1 MGHFLVRSSFYT
13 DGEGAERLAPK
24 EVAGQLLELY
34 YRVITRNGVV
44 RRRLHLRCRAVLA
57 DRLCVRVQLAP
68 TYPYNVML
76 EHVSLGVLGSAVRL
90 VQHLE
95 ELRAAH
101 PLGEAT
107 WLALIF
113 WRSRANV
120 CCGRAGTVR
129 SSALGAG
136 GAADENIV
144 AESAA
149 G

>member
-1 MGHFLVRSSFYT
+1 MGHFLVRSIFYT

-34 YRVITRNGVV
+34 YRVLTRNGVV
-44 RRRLHLRCRAVLA
+44 RRRSPTAPPRCA
-57 DRLCVRVQLAP
+57 DRPCVRVQLAP

-113 WRSRANV
+113 WRG
-120 CCGRAGTVR
+120 C
-129 SSALGAG
+129 
-136 GAADENIV
+136 
-144 AESAA
+144 
-149 G
+149 

>member
-1 MGHFLVRSSFYT
+1 MGHFLVRSIFYT

-34 YRVITRNGVV
+34 YRVLTRNGVV
-44 RRRLHLRCRAVLA
+44 RRRSPTALPRCA
-57 DRLCVRVQLAP
+57 DRPCVRVQLAP

-101 PLGEAT
+101 PLGERLGLPCSF
-107 WLALIF
+107 LAE
-113 WRSRANV
+113 
-120 CCGRAGTVR
+120 
-129 SSALGAG
+129 LG
-136 GAADENIV
+136 
-144 AESAA
+144 
-149 G
+149 